1 MKTGITY
8 KSIAQVDADCIAVGI
23 VEEKEQSF
31 DIFARFGDPLKKYL
45 ESQWDNGKIKGK
57 ELETTY
63 IHTLNEKGPRTIL
76 LVGLGKR
83 ENITFENVRAAAG
96 RAVKEVL
103 KHNKNGLERFVLS
116 LWPEA
121 GEKLS
126 AERMAHAMTE
136 GAFLAQYRFSDYK
149 QNSEENPQIKELV
162 LWAPRDHQNDAEKGI
177 VQGAAYARGTNLAR
191 DLVNTPGN
199 LLPPA
204 VLAERAVD
212 VARRHG
218 MEVEVLDEKEMKKMN
233 MGALLAVAQGSEQP
247 PRMVIVKYQGRE
259 KWDNVLGLIGKGIT
273 FDTGGISLKPV
284 QNMEEMVSDM
294 GGAAAVIGALETI
307 GLLKPEVNILVVLPM
322 AENMPSGKAYRPGDV
337 ITSMSGKTIEIVT
350 TDAEGR
356 LILADAI
363 TYARRQGV
371 EAMVDL
377 ATLTGAVL
385 VALGTHTTAAMTNNE
400 EWVEQVLEA
409 AADAGELMW
418 RLPTFD
424 VYKKQYKGRVA
435 DLRNAGGRNA
445 GSITAGMFLGE
456 FAEDTPW
463 VHLDIA
469 GTAWAEE
476 NSDLSP
482 RGGTGVMV
490 RTLTRLALNLSNNS

>member
-1 MKTGITY
+1 MKTGITH
-8 KSIAQVDADCIAVGI
+8 KNIAQVDADCVVIGI
-23 VEEKEQSF
+23 VEEKDQSF
-31 DIFARFGDPLKKYL
+31 EIFAHFQDPLNHFLKN
-45 ESQWDNGKIKGK
+45 QWQNGKIRGK

-63 IHTLNEKGPRTIL
+63 IHTMNEKGPRTIL
-76 LVGLGKR
+76 LVGLGKQ
-83 ENITFENVRAAAG
+83 EKIDFEKVRLAAA

-103 KHNKNGLERFVLS
+103 KHNKNGVERLVFS
-116 LWPEA
+116 FWYGA
-121 GEKLS
+121 GERLS
-126 AERMAHAMTE
+126 AERLAHALTE

-149 QNSEENPQIKELV
+149 QKKDESGQFKELV
-162 LWAPRDHQNDAEKGI
+162 MWGPEDQQHAMEKGI

-199 LLPPA
+199 LLPPS
-204 VLAERAVD
+204 VLADRAVE
-212 VARRHG
+212 VAKRHG
-218 MEVEVLDEKEMKKMN
+218 MEVEVLDEKDMEKLK
-233 MGALLAVAQGSEQP
+233 MGALLAVAKGSDQP
-247 PRMVIVKYQGRE
+247 PRMVVVKYQGRK

-307 GLLKPEVNILVVLPM
+307 GLLKPEVNILAVLPM

-363 TYARRQGV
+363 TYARQQGV
-371 EAMVDL
+371 DAMVDL

-385 VALGTHTTAAMTNNE
+385 VALGTQTTAAMTNDE

-435 DLRNAGGRNA
+435 DFRNSGGRNA

-490 RTLTRLALNLSNNS
+490 RTLAHLAQNFSDR